1 MERTY
6 CGKNHQQMNKV
17 LDTVCEIE
25 DRIEMTEEEQED
37 YDIAIQC
44 VTTVLN
50 RMLDDKPIEWD

>member
-6 CGKNHQQMNKV
+6 CGKNHQQMSKV
-17 LDTVCEIE
+17 LDTVCELE

>member
-1 MERTY
+1 MS
-6 CGKNHQQMNKV
+6 KV
-17 LDTVCEIE
+17 LDTVCELE